1 MPLNIVIRFKM
12 QIKGFFLRAIDD
24 LLDPLSS
31 KYFFLLSPA
40 TFSFKIVTVVCNIIR
55 GERNDF

>member
-1 MPLNIVIRFKM
+1 M